1 MKINGIKP
9 PTESQIQ
16 QACMQWWN
24 SQYASISTLLFAVPN
39 GGNRNVIEAVKMKRE
54 GITPGVADL
63 ILLIPKHG
71 FNSLC
76 IEMKTKVGKQSPIQ
90 KQWQK
95 QAEIFNNK
103 YVICRSLEEFMI
115 IINEYLTIRIYEKR
129 LR

>member
-1 MKINGIKP
+1 MKISGIKP

-24 SQYASISTLLFAVPN
+24 SQYAQISTLLFAVPN

-76 IEMKTKVGKQSPIQ
+76 IEMKAKKGTQSLTQ
-90 KQWQK
+90 KAWQK
-95 QAEIFNNK
+95 QAEMYGNS
-103 YVICRSLEEFMI
+103 YVICRSLEEFMVI
-115 IINEYLTIRIYEKR
+115 IKNYLNIKQI
-129 LR
+129 